1 MLFIDSLIAIIQELA
16 LYKLYAYLKSTDNL
30 VLLQK
35 YSALFEDNVLKYD
48 EQNYREAMRL
58 AVDCDADFNLP
69 RNKAFLDLLLEDPIG
84 ATMLELCVIEASLP
98 ELAKLLSEI
107 VGFYGIS
114 LEFAYR
120 VSSCIAD
127 ADFSD
132 YCAAYKQFDKLTAF
146 LLGKPDEKIFF
157 CRSFTAD
164 ERLFAFINQSD
175 DADKRLDGIC
185 ELCGCESVGEVY
197 VGGEYLPP
205 INSQLADFDS
215 PVALLQITG
224 ADGVGKRFLLK
235 NACFNIKRGIVL
247 ADWNEIAAHEPAE
260 IRDIIRRIIRE
271 ALFYKYAICL
281 YDITEKN
288 TGKEQDV
295 EKLVALALQPI
306 KKHGIKTIL
315 LTDETVSIYPYIKEH
330 IGKIN
335 VKNHTR
341 NQRITLWECFC
352 KEYGLKAKIDYTA
365 YASNF
370 VLTPREIEKTVE
382 DLVYQEQSGILITD
396 EVVASACYNVIKT
409 LKQGSIKKISTPY
422 KLDDLKLPPEQKQAL
437 QSLCNHVVY
446 RHKVYD
452 LWGMESKYPYGRG
465 VSALFTGPPG
475 TGKTMAAHIL
485 SDMIHMHLYRI
496 DLSQV
501 VDKYIGETEKR
512 LEEIFNTAEKSN
524 VILFFDEADAIFG
537 KRSEV
542 NDAKDK
548 YANTETSYILQR
560 IEEYEGIVILATNY
574 KKNIDEAFMRRI
586 RYLVEFPLPSAA
598 TREEIWR
605 GAFSNKIPLQDID
618 FAYLARQFELSGG
631 SIKNIVLNASFL
643 AAGDNSAVA
652 MQHILLCVKRESLK
666 MGRTMLA
673 QDFGEYSDLQF

>member
-16 LYKLYAYLKSTDNL
+16 LYKLYVYLKSTENTA
-30 VLLQK
+30 LLQK
-35 YSALFEDNVLKYD
+35 YSELFEENILKGD
-48 EQNYREAMRL
+48 TQNYREAMRL
-58 AVDCDADFNLP
+58 AVDCDTDFNVK
-69 RNKAFLDLLLEDPIG
+69 RNKALLDLLSEDSIG
-84 ATMLELCVIEASLP
+84 ATMLELCIAEAAFS

-107 VGFYGIS
+107 DGFYGIS

-120 VSSCIAD
+120 VTSCITD

-132 YCAAYKQFDKLTAF
+132 YSAAYKQFDKLTAF
-146 LLGKPDEKIFF
+146 LLGKTDEKIFF

-164 ERLFAFINQSD
+164 ERLFAFINQND
-175 DADKRLDGIC
+175 DADKRLNGIC
-185 ELCGCESVGEVY
+185 ELCDCKSVGEVY
-197 VGGEYLPP
+197 VGGEYLPL
-205 INSQLADFDS
+205 IKDQLADFDS
-215 PVALLQITG
+215 PMALLQITG
-224 ADGVGKRFLLK
+224 ADGIGKRFLLK
-235 NACFNIKRGIVL
+235 NACFNIERGIVFANWSAIL
-247 ADWNEIAAHEPAE
+247 AYEPAE

-271 ALFYKYAICL
+271 ALFYGYAICL
-281 YDITEKN
+281 YDITEVN

-295 EKLVALALQPI
+295 EKLVRLALQPI
-306 KKHGIKTIL
+306 KKHNIKIIL
-315 LTDETVSIYPYIKEH
+315 LTDATVSIYPYVTEN
-330 IGKIN
+330 IGRIDI
-335 VKNHTR
+335 KNHTR

-352 KEYGLKAKIDYTA
+352 KQYKLKAKIDYTA

-370 VLTPREIEKTVE
+370 VLTPREIEKTVR
-382 DLVYQEQSGILITD
+382 DLEYQEQGGIAITA
-396 EVVASACYNVIKT
+396 EAVASACYNAIKT

-452 LWGMESKYPYGRG
+452 TWGMESKYPYGRG

-485 SDMIHMHLYRI
+485 SDMIHMNLYRI

-586 RYLVEFPLPSAA
+586 RYLVEFPLPSAE

-605 GAFSNKIPLQDID
+605 SAFSKQIPLQDID

-631 SIKNIVLNASFL
+631 SIKNIVLNAAFL
-643 AAGDNSAVA
+643 AAGDNSTVT
-652 MQHILLCVKRESLK
+652 MQHILLCVRRESLK

-673 QDFGEYSDLQF
+673 QDFGEYSNLQF

>member
-1 MLFIDSLIAIIQELA
+1 
-16 LYKLYAYLKSTDNL
+16 
-30 VLLQK
+30 
-35 YSALFEDNVLKYD
+35 
-48 EQNYREAMRL
+48 
-58 AVDCDADFNLP
+58 
-69 RNKAFLDLLLEDPIG
+69 
-84 ATMLELCVIEASLP
+84 
-98 ELAKLLSEI
+98 
-107 VGFYGIS
+107 
-114 LEFAYR
+114 
-120 VSSCIAD
+120 
-127 ADFSD
+127 
-132 YCAAYKQFDKLTAF
+132 
-146 LLGKPDEKIFF
+146 
-157 CRSFTAD
+157 
-164 ERLFAFINQSD
+164 
-175 DADKRLDGIC
+175 
-185 ELCGCESVGEVY
+185 
-197 VGGEYLPP
+197 
-205 INSQLADFDS
+205 
-215 PVALLQITG
+215 
-224 ADGVGKRFLLK
+224 
-235 NACFNIKRGIVL
+235 
-247 ADWNEIAAHEPAE
+247 
-260 IRDIIRRIIRE
+260 
-271 ALFYKYAICL
+271 
-281 YDITEKN
+281 
-288 TGKEQDV
+288 
-295 EKLVALALQPI
+295 
-306 KKHGIKTIL
+306 
-315 LTDETVSIYPYIKEH
+315 
-330 IGKIN
+330 
-335 VKNHTR
+335 
-341 NQRITLWECFC
+341 
-352 KEYGLKAKIDYTA
+352 YTA

-605 GAFSNKIPLQDID
+605 GAFSSKIPLQDID